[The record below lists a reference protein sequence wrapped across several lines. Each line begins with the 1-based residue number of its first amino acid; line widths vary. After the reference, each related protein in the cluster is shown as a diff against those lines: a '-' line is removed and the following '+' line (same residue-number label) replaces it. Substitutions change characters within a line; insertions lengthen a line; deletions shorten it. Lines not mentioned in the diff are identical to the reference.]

1 VEFRYCLENHEGRRV
16 LANYG
21 MDPLMGKYHRS
32 FCLKCERIAAES
44 PPVQACANC
53 GSENLV
59 AGVYD
64 RIVSIRDYSES
75 RQPLGRAPYYYR
87 VPLQKLPGIGPKTL
101 EKLRAG
107 LGNEIDICENANQE
121 DISRIAGETVAAL
134 IIEMR
139 KGRLDISPGGGGRY
153 GKVKKDNRKQ

>member
-1 VEFRYCLENHEGRRV
+1 
-16 LANYG
+16 
-21 MDPLMGKYHRS
+21 MGKVS
-32 FCLKCERIAAES
+32 PQLLPSSERIAAET
-44 PPVQACANC
+44 PRFEPV
-53 GSENLV
+53 LTV
-59 AGVYD
+59 AAKFSGRGCD